1 MKAHH
6 LGHVVFYVR
15 NLKRSLAFYQDLL
28 GFKRIENGQ
37 LDFPAAALTSGR
49 NHHEILLIEVGE
61 DARGPSPGKRTGLYH
76 IGIKIGDDLDALR
89 AAKNELEA
97 AKVSIKGM
105 SDHTVSQSIYILD
118 PDGNEVE
125 VYVDANPSIWQNR
138 PEAVL
143 SPTKPL
149 NL

>member
-15 NLKRSLAFYQDLL
+15 SIKRSLAFYRDLL
-28 GFKRIENGQ
+28 GFKLIENGQ

-49 NHHEILLIEVGE
+49 THHELLLIEVGE
-61 DARGPSPGKRTGLYH
+61 SAKGPPPGKRTGLYH
-76 IGIKIGDDLDALR
+76 IGIKIGDDLETLR
-89 AAKNELEA
+89 KAKKELEE
-97 AKVSIKGM
+97 AKVTIVGM

-125 VYVDANPSIWQNR
+125 VYVDADPSLWQNR

-143 SPTKPL
+143 SPIKPL
-149 NL
+149 LL